1 MTNADKIRNMT
12 DEELAIMIMCPYD
25 TTGDENEIM
34 PCIKDGMDPEFMPPG
49 SCFKC
54 ISKWLQE
61 DVTQEQDGVKQGQDG
76 VNAPWE
82 NNIMQRF
89 TRSE

>member
-12 DEELAIMIMCPYD
+12 DEELAIMIMCLYD
-25 TTGDENEIM
+25 TAGDENEIM

-49 SCFKC
+49 SCYKC
-54 ISKWLQE
+54 ISKWLKKE
-61 DVTQEQDGVKQGQDG
+61 VKPEQSGVSKSNDG
-76 VNAPWE
+76 VNNTWQDRV
-82 NNIMQRF
+82 MQRF